1 MVDLE
6 HIFSEYVR
14 LRAQGI
20 TPKISL
26 ESLHSEIEALTIEEK
41 EHLAQYV
48 RDYEADATLNAAS
61 AAEGMDDG
69 LEDEELDIRATNVN
83 VAIQWVTCPHC
94 GKSNQASDLI
104 CYSCGGLLVGANVE
118 TAPLAPPEDRTR
130 SDDYFGHDSVLIL
143 LAHNSEKEYEIQPQR
158 SKRET
163 ILGRR
168 THSPMTPDIDLS
180 ASDANRLGVSRLH
193 VSIRYDARYNT
204 VSVFDM
210 GSANGTFINGQRLH
224 PHEVRVLHDNDE
236 LRLGHL
242 IMTVHYQHRHKHH

>member
-1 MVDLE
+1 MVDVQQILT
-6 HIFSEYVR
+6 EYTR

-20 TPKISL
+20 SAKIAL
-26 ESLHSEIEALTIEEK
+26 ESLHGEIETLQAEERQQ
-41 EHLAQYV
+41 LARQVRAYEAGETLNENSGADEV
-48 RDYEADATLNAAS
+48 RDDAEFDT
-61 AAEGMDDG
+61 
-69 LEDEELDIRATNVN
+69 RATSVN

-94 GKSNQASDLI
+94 GKSNQAGDLI
-104 CYSCGGLLVGANVE
+104 CYSCGGLLVGTNIQ
-118 TAPLAPPEDRTR
+118 TAPLAPLEDQDR
-130 SDDYFGHDSVLIL
+130 SDDYFGHNSALVLV
-143 LAHNSEKEYEIQPQR
+143 AHNTQKKYEIRPQR

-210 GSANGTFINGQRLH
+210 GSANGTYVNGQRLH
-224 PHEVRVLHDNDE
+224 PHEVRVLRHNDE

-242 IMTVHYQHRHKHH
+242 MMTVLFRHDDQT